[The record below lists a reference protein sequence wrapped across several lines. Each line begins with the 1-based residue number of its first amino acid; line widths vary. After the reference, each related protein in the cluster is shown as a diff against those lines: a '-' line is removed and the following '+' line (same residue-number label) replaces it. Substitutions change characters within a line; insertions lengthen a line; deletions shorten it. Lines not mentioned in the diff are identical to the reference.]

1 MFLCTCI
8 LQLWPP
14 CRKFLVKTLKKFCWI
29 SGNEEKLISLP
40 KNWFVKIFV
49 WTCTTNFWQACRNRA
64 CKSTKGLFGS
74 KFENNSNAKFSKKK
88 NFPPFSPLRI
98 KKNFI
103 WARRM
108 QLWPHCLK
116 FLVKILRNFCW
127 NSWNYENLMSFRKNL
142 FVKMFVWKCITK
154 FWQDCRNFVAKN
166 TKKFPIIQTIRSYN
180 LFIRICFHQKWFFPS
195 NGECNFDKPT
205 KIFSPKNHRFVTQ
218 ITKRNRENMNFL
230 EGNLFFLN
238 LCFGTCRM

>member
-88 NFPPFSPLRI
+88 QIFLDSPL
-98 KKNFI
+98 KKLKNNFI
-103 WARRM
+103 WASRM
-108 QLWPHCLK
+108 QLWPPSQ
-116 FLVKILRNFCW
+116 KILRQNSENFLL
-127 NSWNYENLMSFRKNL
+127 EFRKW
-142 FVKMFVWKCITK
+142 WK
-154 FWQDCRNFVAKN
+154 
-166 TKKFPIIQTIRSYN
+166 
-180 LFIRICFHQKWFFPS
+180 ICALPQQS
-195 NGECNFDKPT
+195 C
-205 KIFSPKNHRFVTQ
+205 FSPKRSS
-218 ITKRNRENMNFL
+218 NMYNEIL
-230 EGNLFFLN
+230 TRLP
-238 LCFGTCRM
+238 